1 MSLRDRLVRLLLGRD
16 DAEPPPDAIVPLVDA
31 PDEMTAQLWRD
42 QLRGEGIPAQLVP
55 VGVVAYGMNP
65 ARERRLLVRQRDV
78 ARARE
83 VLELDVIE
91 AEASESAD

>member
-1 MSLRDRLVRLLLGRD
+1 MSIRDRLVRLLLGRED
-16 DAEPPPDAIVPLVDA
+16 GEPPPDTIVPLVDA

-42 QLRGEGIPAQLVP
+42 QLHSEGIAAQLVP

-83 VLELDVIE
+83 LLELDVIE
-91 AEASESAD
+91 AEASQRGD